1 MRITKF
7 NQCLHTQTNID
18 AESFCLI
25 CLCKLNWYC
34 TIFKHFVL
42 PQFRTFANNAQKEYW
57 KFWNML
63 NLVKLY
69 AKLSALY
76 RSTKNIN
83 SQKGYKVLNG
93 NSLDWIDCKL
103 AIILRSFFFLKYFA
117 EIFSLFCMLF
127 IKFPGLRSY
136 NCGHIYYIYFP
147 FIHGVVCAS
156 SYYIYRNHCI
166 KVIPAG
172 SVYVIPN
179 CPCVI
184 CVHPIYILNEASWI
198 IHITHFHGMLPVFF
212 GVICDAKYGKGNIL
226 YCCYLNF
233 QSEVVPK
240 N

>member
-103 AIILRSFFFLKYFA
+103 AIILRSFFFWNILPRFFLFFA
-117 EIFSLFCMLF
+117 CYLLNSLD
-127 IKFPGLRSY
+127 
-136 NCGHIYYIYFP
+136 CGHIIVVI
-147 FIHGVVCAS
+147 FITFIFHLFMAL
-156 SYYIYRNHCI
+156 YAHL
-166 KVIPAG
+166 VIIFIA
-172 SVYVIPN
+172 
-179 CPCVI
+179 
-184 CVHPIYILNEASWI
+184 I
-198 IHITHFHGMLPVFF
+198 IAL
-212 GVICDAKYGKGNIL
+212 K
-226 YCCYLNF
+226 
-233 QSEVVPK
+233 
-240 N
+240 